1 MSGELL
7 VQVDEDRGEKH
18 RRIFFLKK
26 EESGSRGREER
37 MREELDSAIP
47 EPIKSL
53 DHLDS
58 TKARIR
64 RELWEETMQKTLEDN
79 NILPP
84 DVLCQQFRRFCYDKA
99 QGPREVCR
107 RLHHLCQQW
116 LKPERHSK
124 KEMLDLVI
132 LEQFLAV
139 LPLEMES
146 WVRECEPESSS
157 QAVALAEGFLLSQA
171 EEKRQAKQKL
181 GLSMKM
187 EDKLER
193 GPLEEGQLCQAQ
205 ECAQD
210 ALSPGSEE
218 AVLIRSPCGGVETV
232 AAPPIQSPVSF
243 KEVAMCF
250 TEAEWALLDPYQRT
264 LYREV
269 MLENYRTVASLGARN
284 VREMVMETDKNL
296 TSKEMLESFSR
307 GWKESTSFPD
317 ELAARAR
324 NIRETDTGLA
334 SKETLE
340 SFSRECKDSISFPDV
355 LAGTIHIEE
364 STGGFQGFFL
374 EKSKN
379 EDYKENFI
387 DAEESQKRVGS
398 HMDNRRDKPIQS
410 QGDDFYANSL
420 KEEGSTKTKRNEDVH
435 ADHRIFSRKNE
446 SVAFGE
452 AFSQNMSIISKKKF
466 PVQERLYDFMECGNI
481 FSQKSALT
489 SHQRI
494 LSAGIEKWNEG
505 DEEVHQ
511 LLLDKVKNE
520 DLKGHVRNQDGLKKK
535 KESQVVKKRGKPI
548 PAQGQDFCEV
558 IHMVEEAYTCL
569 EYGMNSDQNQY
580 EIHLQVHS
588 GKEVHQCLEYGKN
601 CPYRAEILRHQ
612 RTLTE
617 EKPYSCLDYG
627 RHFSQKSDLVQH
639 QRIHSGDKSL
649 VCLDSGMTFSE
660 GRKGNVHI
668 PKHSIMKA
676 HKCFQ
681 CVKYFKYRS
690 QLLLHQRT
698 HTGEKPFECSQCG
711 NRFSRYSH
719 VQQHQRT
726 HTGEKPFECAECGKR
741 FSHIYS
747 LQEHLRIHTGEKPF
761 ECSECGKRFSQ
772 SRSLQQHQRTHTGEK
787 PFECTECGKRFS
799 QRSSL
804 QKHQRTHTGV
814 KPFECSECGKRF
826 SQIGHLQ
833 VHQRAHTGEK
843 PFECSECGK
852 GFSRSSSL
860 QRHQTGHTGER
871 PFECSECGKRFRQ
884 SSNLQQHQRTHTG
897 EKPFECLEC
906 RKKFSLSSSLQKHQ
920 RTHTGEKPF
929 GCSECGKR
937 FRYSGHLHTHKRIHT
952 GEKPFKCSECRK
964 RFSDSSSLQKHRR
977 THTGEKPFEC
987 SECGKRFS
995 RSGHL
1000 QVHQRTHTGEKPFE
1014 CSECGKRFR
1023 YNSNLHAHIRTHTGE
1038 KPFECSEC
1046 GKRFSCSGNLHSHQR
1061 THTGKNVLN
1070 VQSVE
1075 RDSVG
1080 VAVFQGIK

>member
-1 MSGELL
+1 MEEQDPEGPRPGKGGRKGPHPIQARSGVE
-7 VQVDEDRGEKH
+7 
-18 RRIFFLKK
+18 FW
-26 EESGSRGREER
+26 ER
-37 MREELDSAIP
+37 VVP
-47 EPIKSL
+47 EIWDQEPLNS
-53 DHLDS
+53 
-58 TKARIR
+58 
-64 RELWEETMQKTLEDN
+64 E
-79 NILPP
+79 
-84 DVLCQQFRRFCYDKA
+84 VLCQLFRQFHYHEIN
-99 QGPREVCR
+99 GPREVCSQ
-107 RLHHLCQQW
+107 LHGLCNRW

-124 KEMLDLVI
+124 KQILDLVV
-132 LEQFLAV
+132 LEQFLTI
-139 LPLEMES
+139 LPKEMQF
-146 WVRECEPESSS
+146 WVRGCGPETSS
-157 QAVALAEGFLLSQA
+157 QAVALVEGFLLSQA
-171 EEKRQAKQKL
+171 EEKRQAEQ
-181 GLSMKM
+181 MRDQFVKM
-187 EDKLER
+187 RTEFSEIER
-193 GPLEEGQLCQAQ
+193 GSLEDGQHFKSQEHVQDDLSCGREESVLIYFLCQ
-205 ECAQD
+205 
-210 ALSPGSEE
+210 
-218 AVLIRSPCGGVETV
+218 GVET
-232 AAPPIQSPVSF
+232 AAALPVQPPVSF
-243 KEVAMCF
+243 EEVAMCF
-250 TEAEWALLDPYQRT
+250 TEAEWALLDPDQRA
-264 LYREV
+264 LYMEV
-269 MLENYRTVASLGARN
+269 MLENYKSVTSLG
-284 VREMVMETDKNL
+284 
-296 TSKEMLESFSR
+296 
-307 GWKESTSFPD
+307 D
-317 ELAARAR
+317 E
-324 NIRETDTGLA
+324 
-334 SKETLE
+334 
-340 SFSRECKDSISFPDV
+340 
-355 LAGTIHIEE
+355 
-364 STGGFQGFFL
+364 QG
-374 EKSKN
+374 N
-379 EDYKENFI
+379 EL
-387 DAEESQKRVGS
+387 V
-398 HMDNRRDKPIQS
+398 
-410 QGDDFYANSL
+410 
-420 KEEGSTKTKRNEDVH
+420 V
-435 ADHRIFSRKNE
+435 
-446 SVAFGE
+446 
-452 AFSQNMSIISKKKF
+452 
-466 PVQERLYDFMECGNI
+466 
-481 FSQKSALT
+481 
-489 SHQRI
+489 
-494 LSAGIEKWNEG
+494 
-505 DEEVHQ
+505 EVHQ
-511 LLLDKVKNE
+511 LLSDKIKNK
-520 DLKGHVRNQDGLKKK
+520 DLNGNIRNQ
-535 KESQVVKKRGKPI
+535 ERVKRQKGSHIIEKRDKPI
-548 PAQGQDFCEV
+548 PGQGQDFHEV
-558 IHMVEEAYTCL
+558 IHMMEEVHRCW
-569 EYGMNSDQNQY
+569 ECGMSFSDPTQY
-580 EIHLQVHS
+580 NIHLQVHS
-588 GKEVHQCLEYGKN
+588 GKKCRKSFLCRSEL
-601 CPYRAEILRHQ
+601 LRHQ
-612 RTLTE
+612 RTHAE
-617 EKPYSCLDYG
+617 EKSNSCSNCG
-627 RHFSQKSDLVQH
+627 KSGSHKCDLEH
-639 QRIHSGDKSL
+639 QRISL
-649 VCLDSGMTFSE
+649 GEKPLICLDSRMIIAD
-660 GRKGNVHI
+660 GRKHN
-668 PKHSIMKA
+668 IMKA